1 MAEAMDLKSIQCGF
15 ESHRGYGLVAQWLEH
30 TTHNRLVVGSNPTQ
44 PICLMKGNKMKIFRI
59 EVDVISRAFETAH
72 VYIEA
77 ESLDEAKKKFEDD
90 PFDHDWDDWE
100 THDSETV
107 SWEMCNERC
116 AYDEYMT
123 KHIKTSRALKKY
135 AQTKA
140 MNNEK

>member
-1 MAEAMDLKSIQCGF
+1 
-15 ESHRGYGLVAQWLEH
+15 
-30 TTHNRLVVGSNPTQ
+30 
-44 PICLMKGNKMKIFRI
+44 MKIFRI
-59 EVDVISRAFETAH
+59 EVDVISRSFETAH

-100 THDSETV
+100 THDSETM
-107 SWEMCNERC
+107 SWEMCHERC

-123 KHIKTSRALKKY
+123 KHEEKLRNMQKY

-140 MNNEK
+140 VKNEK